1 MQLDEEASV
10 QPGLST
16 ARLQLPQ
23 VGRAVRYSLD
33 LESLPEFPMFDVL
46 EVVGTEVRVA
56 EIWRPVG
63 EPGFVVDWREVKS
76 WEDAG
81 VALGDDRFHGL
92 PLWKDPRSLSFPRAT
107 VLERLFEE

>member
-1 MQLDEEASV
+1 MCIVLALAACGGEASV
-10 QPGLST
+10 DPGLST

-23 VGRAVRYSLD
+23 VRRAVRYSLE

-46 EVVGTEVRVA
+46 EVVGTDVRLG

-63 EPGFVVDWREVKS
+63 DLGFVVDWREVKS

-81 VALGDDRFHGL
+81 VALGDDRFRGL
-92 PLWKDPRSLSFPRAT
+92 PLGLGYEGGGR
-107 VLERLFEE
+107 